1 MDIPTAAFLST
12 CVATAGGVALRFVS
26 SITAKPKPNGNGNGH
41 SNGRCPAHADIE
53 KRLAAGDDRMDTLL
67 QSSRTTRRLVIAIA
81 AHLDI
86 PIGHLKEELQ
96 DVMEGD

>member
-26 SITAKPKPNGNGNGH
+26 SVTAKPKANGNGNGT
-41 SNGRCPAHADIE
+41 GKCALHADIE

-81 AHLDI
+81 AHLDV
-86 PIGHLKEELQ
+86 PIGNVKEELQ

>member
-12 CVATAGGVALRFVS
+12 CVVTTGGVALKFVSS
-26 SITAKPKPNGNGNGH
+26 SITARTKANGNANG
-41 SNGRCPAHADIE
+41 NGRCPAHADIE
-53 KRLAAGDDRMDTLL
+53 KRLAAGDERMDTLL